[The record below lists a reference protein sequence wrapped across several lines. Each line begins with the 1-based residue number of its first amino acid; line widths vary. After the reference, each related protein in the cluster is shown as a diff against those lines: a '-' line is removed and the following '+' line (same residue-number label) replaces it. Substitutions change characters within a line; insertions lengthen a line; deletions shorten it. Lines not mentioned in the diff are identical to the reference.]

1 MEKRT
6 FLKLSGIVAAGTMA
20 GCSPLKK
27 AVGVSTLG
35 RYPYTLPALTYGFA
49 DLEPN
54 IDALTMEIHHDRHH
68 NGYVNKLNNALE
80 ATPGMQTMNLEQLL
94 ATIKPGDSALRNNGG
109 GHWNHTMFWNWLS
122 PKKTAPN
129 ERLTQAIN
137 QKWGTLEA
145 FKGEF
150 GDAAKSVFGSGWA
163 WLCKDGNGN
172 LFITST
178 PNQDNPLMTKIIDK
192 PGTPILGIDVWEHA
206 YYLHYQNKRA
216 DYIGAFWNVV
226 NWNRVNELFG

>member
-20 GCSPLKK
+20 GCSPVKK
-27 AVGVSTLG
+27 TTGGTTLG
-35 RYPYTLPALTYGFA
+35 RFPYTLPALSYGFS
-49 DLEPN
+49 DLEPH
-54 IDALTMEIHHDRHH
+54 IDAMTMEIHHDRHH

-80 ATPGMQTMNLEQLL
+80 GMPGMQSLSIEQLL
-94 ATIKPGDSALRNNGG
+94 ATIKPEDAALRNNGG

-122 PKKTAPN
+122 PKQTQPN
-129 ERLTQAIN
+129 ERLSQAIN
-137 QKWGTLEA
+137 QKWGTFDA
-145 FKGEF
+145 FQSEF
-150 GDAAKSVFGSGWA
+150 ADAAKGVFGSGWV
-163 WLCKDGNGN
+163 WLCKDGTGK
-172 LFITST
+172 LFISST

-216 DYIGAFWNVV
+216 DYIGAFWKVV
-226 NWNRVNELFG
+226 NWNRVNALFG